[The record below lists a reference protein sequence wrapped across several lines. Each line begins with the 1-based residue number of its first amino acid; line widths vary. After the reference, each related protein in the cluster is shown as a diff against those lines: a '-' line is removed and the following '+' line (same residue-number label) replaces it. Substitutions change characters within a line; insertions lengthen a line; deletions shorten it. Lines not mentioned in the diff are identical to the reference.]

1 MDARGAHVIAAYP
14 RLAES
19 SRVGSARGPH
29 DLQTSLIDRLMI
41 LYAFENLGG
50 CSRTRTCDPLI
61 KSQLLYQLSYAPLAG
76 GGRYISKRP
85 VVVEH
90 ATRSPQ
96 DNCRALSPEASGGR
110 I

>member
-1 MDARGAHVIAAYP
+1 MDARGTHVIAAYP

-29 DLQTSLIDRLMI
+29 DLQTSLIDRLVI

-61 KSQLLYQLSYAPLAG
+61 KSHIRAPLPKPLTGHETRPRQDIIPAMPSDSESHPLISDDI
-76 GGRYISKRP
+76 GR
-85 VVVEH
+85 H
-90 ATRSPQ
+90 
-96 DNCRALSPEASGGR
+96 
-110 I
+110 